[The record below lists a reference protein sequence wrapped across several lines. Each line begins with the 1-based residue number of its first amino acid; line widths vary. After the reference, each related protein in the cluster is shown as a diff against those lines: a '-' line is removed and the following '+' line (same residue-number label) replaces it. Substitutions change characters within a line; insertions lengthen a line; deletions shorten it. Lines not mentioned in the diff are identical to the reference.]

1 LSDDLGLG
9 ISPSCISS
17 FSASNLFGVESA
29 LRLSLSGKKVSV
41 AVFGLLLLAGVCFG
55 QTSTSTPT
63 LSRTIASTKA
73 KKKSIKPTRSLA
85 RAKKR
90 GQQKIDN
97 SRTQA
102 IQEALIREHYLT
114 GEPSG
119 TWDSNTQRACVKYQA
134 DHGWQ
139 TKVVPDSRALINL
152 GLGPD
157 HDHLL
162 NPETAMTSSP
172 AKPHAASSTD
182 QSDGQSQ
189 PQNH

>member
-9 ISPSCISS
+9 ISPSCINSIS
-17 FSASNLFGVESA
+17 GSNLFGVESA
-29 LRLSLSGKKVSV
+29 LRLPFSGKRVSV

-55 QTSTSTPT
+55 QTSTSKFTS
-63 LSRTIASTKA
+63 SRTTASNA
-73 KKKSIKPTRSLA
+73 KKKSIKRTRSLA

-119 TWDSNTQRACVKYQA
+119 AWDSSTQRACEKYQA

-139 TKVVPDSRALINL
+139 TRVVPDSRALISL

>member
-9 ISPSCISS
+9 ISPSCINSI
-17 FSASNLFGVESA
+17 SASNPFSVEST
-29 LRLSLSGKKVSV
+29 LRQPLGGKKVFITV
-41 AVFGLLLLAGVCFG
+41 LGMLLLAGACFG
-55 QTSTSTPT
+55 QNGTSTSTSSQT
-63 LSRTIASTKA
+63 TASTQA
-73 KKKSIKPTRSLA
+73 KKKSIKRTRGGA

-102 IQEALIREHYLT
+102 IQAALIREHYLDGDAT
-114 GEPSG
+114 GK
-119 TWDSNTQRACVKYQA
+119 WDSNTQRACEKYQA

-172 AKPHAASSTD
+172 AKPHTAPSTD

-189 PQNH
+189 PPNH

>member
-1 LSDDLGLG
+1 
-9 ISPSCISS
+9 
-17 FSASNLFGVESA
+17 VESA
-29 LRLSLSGKKVSV
+29 LRLPLSWKKRSV

-55 QTSTSTPT
+55 QTSTPKSTSSLT
-63 LSRTIASTKA
+63 TASTNG
-73 KKKSIKPTRSLA
+73 KKKSIKRTRGLA

-102 IQEALIREHYLT
+102 IQEALIREHYLDGDAT
-114 GEPSG
+114 GK
-119 TWDSNTQRACVKYQA
+119 WDSNTQRACEKYQA

-172 AKPHAASSTD
+172 AKPHTAASTD

>member
-1 LSDDLGLG
+1 MRLLLG
-9 ISPSCISS
+9 
-17 FSASNLFGVESA
+17 
-29 LRLSLSGKKVSV
+29 GKKVLV
-41 AVFGLLLLAGVCFG
+41 AIFSLLMLAGVCFG
-55 QTSTSTPT
+55 QTSTSKTT
-63 LSRTIASTKA
+63 SSQTTASTKA
-73 KKKSIKPTRSLA
+73 KRKSIKRTRGLA

-102 IQEALIREHYLT
+102 IQEALIREHYLN

-119 TWDSNTQRACVKYQA
+119 NWDSNTQRACEKYQA

-172 AKPHAASSTD
+172 GKPHAASSTD

>member
-1 LSDDLGLG
+1 M
-9 ISPSCISS
+9 
-17 FSASNLFGVESA
+17 ESA
-29 LRLSLSGKKVSV
+29 LRLPLSWKKRSV

-55 QTSTSTPT
+55 QTSTPKSTSSLT
-63 LSRTIASTKA
+63 TASTNG
-73 KKKSIKPTRSLA
+73 KKKSIKRTRGLA

-102 IQEALIREHYLT
+102 IQEALIREHYLA

-119 TWDSNTQRACVKYQA
+119 AWDSSTQRACEKYQA

-139 TKVVPDSRALINL
+139 TRVVPDSRALISL

>member
-1 LSDDLGLG
+1 MRLPLG
-9 ISPSCISS
+9 
-17 FSASNLFGVESA
+17 
-29 LRLSLSGKKVSV
+29 GKKVSV
-41 AVFGLLLLAGVCFG
+41 AVLGLLLLAGVCFG
-55 QTSTSTPT
+55 QSSTSNSSP
-63 LSRTIASTKA
+63 SRTTA
-73 KKKSIKPTRSLA
+73 KKKSIKRTRALVRS
-85 RAKKR
+85 KKR

-102 IQEALIREHYLT
+102 IQGALIREHYLN
-114 GEPSG
+114 GDASG
-119 TWDSNTQRACVKYQA
+119 KWDANTQRACEKYQA

-162 NPETAMTSSP
+162 NPETAMTASP
-172 AKPHAASSTD
+172 AKPHASPSTD